1 MAKKP
6 TQLEQWA
13 ISKKIVALRRE
24 GKTQDEAVAIA
35 FDMWRRNSLPIPPT
49 PEQIRKKQQERMK
62 TMEKKQI
69 KIIIAI
75 KVVVITI
82 IAASFD
88 TVSCMGELQDTAV
101 ENSISVEL
109 ETVPT
114 PPTVIE
120 EPKQEI
126 IVPTAHDTA
135 TPPVE
140 LAQ

>member
-1 MAKKP
+1 
-6 TQLEQWA
+6 
-13 ISKKIVALRRE
+13 
-24 GKTQDEAVAIA
+24 
-35 FDMWRRNSLPIPPT
+35 
-49 PEQIRKKQQERMK
+49 
-62 TMEKKQI
+62 MEKKQI

-75 KVVVITI
+75 KMVVITI

-88 TVSCMGELQDTAV
+88 TVSCMGKLQDTAV

-114 PPTVIE
+114 VIE

-126 IVPTAHDTA
+126 IVPTAQDTA
-135 TPPVE
+135 TPPPPVE

>member
-1 MAKKP
+1 
-6 TQLEQWA
+6 
-13 ISKKIVALRRE
+13 
-24 GKTQDEAVAIA
+24 
-35 FDMWRRNSLPIPPT
+35 
-49 PEQIRKKQQERMK
+49 
-62 TMEKKQI
+62 MEKKQI

-75 KVVVITI
+75 KMVVITI

-109 ETVPT
+109 QTVPT
-114 PPTVIE
+114 PTPTVIE

-126 IVPTAHDTA
+126 IVPTAQDTA
-135 TPPVE
+135 TPPPPVE

>member
-1 MAKKP
+1 
-6 TQLEQWA
+6 
-13 ISKKIVALRRE
+13 
-24 GKTQDEAVAIA
+24 
-35 FDMWRRNSLPIPPT
+35 
-49 PEQIRKKQQERMK
+49 
-62 TMEKKQI
+62 MEKKQI

-75 KVVVITI
+75 KLVVITI

-114 PPTVIE
+114 PTE

-126 IVPTAHDTA
+126 IVPTAQDTA

>member
-1 MAKKP
+1 
-6 TQLEQWA
+6 
-13 ISKKIVALRRE
+13 
-24 GKTQDEAVAIA
+24 
-35 FDMWRRNSLPIPPT
+35 
-49 PEQIRKKQQERMK
+49 
-62 TMEKKQI
+62 MEKKQI

-75 KVVVITI
+75 KMVVITI

-114 PPTVIE
+114 PTVIE

-135 TPPVE
+135 TPTPVE

>member
-1 MAKKP
+1 
-6 TQLEQWA
+6 
-13 ISKKIVALRRE
+13 
-24 GKTQDEAVAIA
+24 
-35 FDMWRRNSLPIPPT
+35 
-49 PEQIRKKQQERMK
+49 
-62 TMEKKQI
+62 MEKKQI

-88 TVSCMGELQDTAV
+88 SVSCMGELQDTAV

-114 PPTVIE
+114 PKPTVIE